1 MEQTRQGHTA
11 GPWTV
16 GNSDNGRCCV
26 WLAGNTEPH
35 FGMGPDALWIDCNTE
50 ENANLVAAAPELLEA
65 LEIALKSVRS
75 DDVSN
80 APMPEAYARLALGWI
95 RAKFED
101 KAAAAI
107 AKAKGESA

>member
-1 MEQTRQGHTA
+1 MSAHTT
-11 GPWTV
+11 GPWKFDPGLGCKAIKGGKCGAHKQAQYVDIAYTT
-16 GNSDNGRCCV
+16 GLSD
-26 WLAGNTEPH
+26 
-35 FGMGPDALWIDCNTE
+35 DAKDTA
-50 ENANLVAAAPELLEA
+50 NARLIAAAPELLAA